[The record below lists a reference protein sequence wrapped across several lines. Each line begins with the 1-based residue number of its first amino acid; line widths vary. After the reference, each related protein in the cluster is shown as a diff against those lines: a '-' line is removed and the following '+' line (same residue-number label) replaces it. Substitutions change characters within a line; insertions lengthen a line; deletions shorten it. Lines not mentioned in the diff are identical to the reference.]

1 MKAPTKPQ
9 IEAFIQS
16 VYSYY
21 HAHGRH
27 DLPWRLTRDPYAI
40 LVSEFMLQQTQIL
53 RVLSKYEDFLAAF
66 PTVKLLANARLPEIL
81 AVWQGLGYNRRARFL
96 LLATRRIMSEYNGVV
111 PRDVSELDVLPGI
124 GPYTAAAI
132 TCFAY
137 NKPLVFIET
146 NIRTAVIAHFF
157 DDQQSGIRD
166 TDIARILEQVLDRA
180 QPREWYYAL
189 MDYGAMVKKTLGNAS
204 RQSKYY
210 AKQSSFVGSDRQLR
224 GAIISALLK
233 RLQLDV
239 NSLPRI
245 IAKRDLRTPNTP
257 KSTNKKQRDRVVASL
272 VRDGLVSEVDG
283 VLMLADR

>member
-1 MKAPTKPQ
+1 
-9 IEAFIQS
+9 
-16 VYSYY
+16 
-21 HAHGRH
+21 
-27 DLPWRLTRDPYAI
+27 
-40 LVSEFMLQQTQIL
+40 
-53 RVLSKYEDFLAAF
+53 
-66 PTVKLLANARLPEIL
+66 
-81 AVWQGLGYNRRARFL
+81 
-96 LLATRRIMSEYNGVV
+96 MSEYNGVV

-166 TDIARILEQVLDRA
+166 TDIAHILEQVLDRA

-272 VRDGLVSEVDG
+272 VRDGLVREDNG